1 MSSVVDNI
9 INSEINE
16 TNKEIENKDNIFSS
30 NLDSNENIGV
40 FNVKVIGI
48 GGAGCNAI
56 DYITRTIKI
65 PNNVNLWALNTDIKS
80 LRRLQNRCNL
90 FLLGK
95 EKYRGAGSGSNPQI
109 GEDATLTDIE
119 KIKQIIHNSD
129 MVFLIAG
136 LGKGTGS
143 GSTPIISKLIKELNI
158 PVAAILNLPS
168 IDAEGQ
174 TVFENAQIS
183 YKKIADNCDSC
194 CTINNEKC
202 LNANDDCQMSLLE
215 AFEKCNEEIGN
226 IIATIIDIINNP
238 TKINIDFADIKN
250 FFITSRTFMV
260 CSFEIDNKNYSSDE
274 IYKIINNSI
283 KRSYCNIP
291 IEQSNSLLINAN
303 ICHSTPKSIISDIR
317 NAFVKLSHNNKIWS
331 CIGVDYHDSNDKIK
345 IDVLVSSDKTIN
357 DINSS
362 HFDYDNI
369 NINNNLNSNDEEF
382 DDSLNKL
389 GTETNETNSNGLKTS
404 SFIDDGNEEFSDDS
418 KEDWN

>member
-143 GSTPIISKLIKELNI
+143 GSTPIISK
-158 PVAAILNLPS
+158 
-168 IDAEGQ
+168 
-174 TVFENAQIS
+174 
-183 YKKIADNCDSC
+183 
-194 CTINNEKC
+194 
-202 LNANDDCQMSLLE
+202 
-215 AFEKCNEEIGN
+215 
-226 IIATIIDIINNP
+226 
-238 TKINIDFADIKN
+238 
-250 FFITSRTFMV
+250 
-260 CSFEIDNKNYSSDE
+260 
-274 IYKIINNSI
+274 
-283 KRSYCNIP
+283 
-291 IEQSNSLLINAN
+291 
-303 ICHSTPKSIISDIR
+303 
-317 NAFVKLSHNNKIWS
+317 
-331 CIGVDYHDSNDKIK
+331 
-345 IDVLVSSDKTIN
+345 
-357 DINSS
+357 
-362 HFDYDNI
+362 
-369 NINNNLNSNDEEF
+369 
-382 DDSLNKL
+382 
-389 GTETNETNSNGLKTS
+389 
-404 SFIDDGNEEFSDDS
+404 
-418 KEDWN
+418 